1 MQTAVR
7 LLGGTNS
14 SRVEEE
20 MERVLDLEKELAS
33 VRGGWER
40 LQGGEG
46 RRGGWRGKGRVRE
59 VRG

>member
-1 MQTAVR
+1 MQRAVR

-20 MERVLDLEKELAS
+20 MEQVLELEKELAS
-33 VRGGWER
+33 VREGGRDCKEER
-40 LQGGEG
+40 GG
-46 RRGGWRGKGRVRE
+46 RGGWWGKGRVRE